1 MGIHTLTVNSPF
13 GLVFCGDLQ
22 LPDVPDFPIPS
33 QQTSLW
39 DVIFFRD
46 PLQLQPISEGFV
58 WKHVIFFWAE
68 KHNWT
73 MLYYAKPNAIAVI
86 QDQHLDLQE
95 FSRFIKTFLKAAG
108 GWISVCHD
116 GLGTMGTFDTLGG
129 IPHDSTPK
137 NSKKDLWKSKRSFL
151 S

>member
-1 MGIHTLTVNSPF
+1 
-13 GLVFCGDLQ
+13 
-22 LPDVPDFPIPS
+22 
-33 QQTSLW
+33 
-39 DVIFFRD
+39 
-46 PLQLQPISEGFV
+46 
-58 WKHVIFFWAE
+58 
-68 KHNWT
+68 